1 MIALAVSFVALLL
14 IGVPVVFALGLS
26 GAIGM
31 WAVGVDLISV
41 PTRLFTGMDNFILLA
56 APFYIFAG
64 EIMNRGGITMR
75 LIRLAGLVTR
85 GVHGGT
91 AYTNVTSSVFFAG
104 ISGAAVADTAAL
116 GQVFINGM
124 PEEGY
129 DKNYAAA
136 VTIASS
142 IIGPII
148 PPSVIMIIY
157 AAVTRVSVI
166 DLFVAGIVPGLLLA
180 SACWLLIFLKAR
192 GGGLPRSPRDK
203 IEKGELLK
211 LIRDGLLVAGLPA
224 LIVVGTLSGAFT
236 ATEAG
241 GIAVIYALAI
251 TCGIFKTM
259 NLRQLWDALQV
270 SARMTATVYLI
281 IAAATIVSYVLTI
294 GGIAGWVQD
303 MSVIFQGQPTLF
315 MMALAGVLLVLGTF
329 LEPGAAIV
337 LLMPMLLPV
346 SQGMGIDPMQ
356 FAMVV
361 ILTLTLG
368 LITPPVGVCLF
379 LACRIANSTVMAVTR
394 AVMPFLLAEI
404 AVVFLLILV
413 PTLSTYL
420 PSLFR

>member
-1 MIALAVSFVALLL
+1 MIALALSFVFFLA

-26 GAIGM
+26 GAVGM
-31 WAVGVDLISV
+31 WALDLDLISV
-41 PTRLFTGMDNFILLA
+41 PTRLFTGMDNFVLLA

-64 EIMNRGGITMR
+64 EIMNRGGITSR

-85 GVHGGT
+85 GVPGGT
-91 AYTNVTSSVFFAG
+91 AYANVTSSVMFAG

-116 GQVFINGM
+116 GQVFIKGM

-157 AAVTRVSVI
+157 AAVTRISVI
-166 DLFVAGIVPGLLLA
+166 DLFIAGIVPGLLLA
-180 SACWLLIFLKAR
+180 GALWLVIFLQAR
-192 GGGLPRSPRDK
+192 GDRLPRSQHQV
-203 IEKGELLK
+203 EKGEALT
-211 LIRDGLLVAGLPA
+211 LIRDGLLVAGLPGI
-224 LIVVGTLSGAFT
+224 IVGGTLSGVFT

-241 GIAVIYALAI
+241 GVAVVYALALSWFV
-251 TCGIFKTM
+251 FKSM
-259 NLRQLWDALQV
+259 DLAELWDALRC
-270 SARMTATVYLI
+270 SARITATIYLI
-281 IAAATIVSYVLTI
+281 IAAATVVSYVLTI
-294 GGIAGWVQD
+294 GGIAMWVQD
-303 MSVIFQGQPTLF
+303 LDAMFAGQPIAF
-315 MMALAGVLLVLGTF
+315 MTVLAGILLLVGTF

-337 LLMPMLLPV
+337 LLVPMLMPV
-346 SQGMGIDPMQ
+346 SLAMGIEPMQ

-379 LACRIANSTVMAVTR
+379 VACRIANSPVFPIIR
-394 AVMPFLLAEI
+394 AVLPFLLVEM
-404 AVVFLLILV
+404 AVVFLLVLV
-413 PTLSTYL
+413 PELSSFL
-420 PSLFR
+420 PAALSR

>member
-1 MIALAVSFVALLL
+1 MIALGISFVALLL
-14 IGVPVVFALGLS
+14 VGVPVLFALGLS

-41 PTRLFTGMDNFILLA
+41 PTRLFTGMDSFILLA

-64 EIMNRGGITMR
+64 EIMNRGGITTR
-75 LIRLAGLVTR
+75 LIRLAGLITR

-116 GQVFINGM
+116 GQVFIKGM
-124 PEEGY
+124 PQEGY

-166 DLFVAGIVPGLLLA
+166 DLFVAGIVPGLMLA
-180 SACWLLIFLKAR
+180 GACWLVIFIQAR
-192 GGGLPRSPRDK
+192 GGRLPRSPREK
-203 IEKGELLK
+203 VEKGELLK
-211 LIRDGLLVAGLPA
+211 LVRDGLLVGALPA
-224 LIVVGTLSGAFT
+224 IIVVGTLSGAFT

-241 GIAVIYALAI
+241 GVAVVYALII
-251 TCGIFKTM
+251 TWGVFRSIDWP
-259 NLRQLWDALQV
+259 QLWDALQV

-294 GGIAGWVQD
+294 GGIADWVQELGT
-303 MSVIFQGQPTLF
+303 FFKGQPTLF
-315 MMALAGVLLVLGTF
+315 MMALALVLLVVGTF

-337 LLMPMLLPV
+337 LLMPMLLPL
-346 SQGMGIDPMQ
+346 SQAMGIDPMQ

-379 LACRIANSTVMAVTR
+379 LACRIANSTVGAVVR
-394 AVMPFLLAEI
+394 AVMPFLLAELG
-404 AVVFLLILV
+404 VVFLLTLV
-413 PTLSTYL
+413 PALSSGL
-420 PSLFR
+420 PSLFK

>member
-1 MIALAVSFVALLL
+1 MIALSVSFAALLL
-14 IGVPVVFALGLS
+14 LGVPVLFALGLS

-41 PTRLFTGMDNFILLA
+41 PTRLFTGMDSFILLA

-75 LIRLAGLVTR
+75 LIRLAGLATR

-91 AYTNVTSSVFFAG
+91 AYTNVTSSIFFAG

-116 GQVFINGM
+116 GQVFIKGM
-124 PEEGY
+124 PQEGY

-142 IIGPII
+142 VIGPII

-180 SACWLLIFLKAR
+180 GACCLVIFMQAR
-192 GGGLPRSPRDK
+192 GGRLPRSPRQ
-203 IEKGELLK
+203 EVAKGELLK
-211 LIRDGLLVAGLPA
+211 LVRDGLLVAALPA
-224 LIVVGTLSGAFT
+224 IIVVGTLSGAFT

-241 GIAVIYALAI
+241 GVAVVYALII
-251 TCGIFKTM
+251 TWGVFRSI
-259 NLRQLWDALQV
+259 NWAQLWDALQV

-294 GGIAGWVQD
+294 GGIAEWMQELGA
-303 MSVIFQGQPTLF
+303 IFKDQPTLF
-315 MMALAGVLLVLGTF
+315 MMALAGVLLVVGTF

-346 SQGMGIDPMQ
+346 SQAMGIDPMQ

-379 LACRIANSTVMAVTR
+379 LACRIANSTVAAVVR
-394 AVMPFLLAEI
+394 AVLPFLLAELG
-404 AVVFLLILV
+404 VVFLLILV
-413 PTLSTYL
+413 PALSSGL
-420 PSLFR
+420 PSLFK